1 MFDTVITGDETWS
14 IKPGNKTPEQAVENT
29 EFMSAEKSMHVSLAV
44 QDHACM
50 FLQLQGDSSLG
61 IHCTR
66 STSETTVL
74 FRSADK
80 VTEEVFEGKDP
91 NSGLYVNI

>member
-1 MFDTVITGDETWS
+1 
-14 IKPGNKTPEQAVENT
+14 
-29 EFMSAEKSMHVSLAV
+29 MHVSLAV
-44 QDHACM
+44 QDHACV

-66 STSETTVL
+66 SNSETTLL

-80 VTEEVFEGKDP
+80 VTEKLFGGKTQTLA
-91 NSGLYVNI
+91 ST